1 MGCAEA
7 DDIAQEAFVRAW
19 RAIHQY
25 DGRARFR
32 TWLTRIAWRCLLDQR
47 RLPEPPAA
55 DLIETS
61 PEFGIQLRSL
71 LEALP
76 PRERAVLILCDGHGW
91 THAEAA
97 EMLEIPLGTLKS
109 TALRAKARARA
120 LWIGGSA

>member
-1 MGCAEA
+1 V
-7 DDIAQEAFVRAW
+7 AQEAFVKAW

-25 DGRARFR
+25 DGRARFK
-32 TWLTRIAWRCLLDQR
+32 TWLTRIAWRCFLDQR
-47 RLPEPPAA
+47 RLPKSPSA
-55 DLIETS
+55 DLMETS

-120 LWIGGSA
+120 LWTGGSA